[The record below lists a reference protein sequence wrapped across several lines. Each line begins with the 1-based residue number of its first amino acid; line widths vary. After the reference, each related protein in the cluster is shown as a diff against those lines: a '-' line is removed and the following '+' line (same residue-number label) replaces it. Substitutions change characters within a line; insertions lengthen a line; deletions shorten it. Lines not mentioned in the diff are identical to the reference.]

1 MRPLLL
7 SEFLGTAVLVFV
19 GCGAVVVD
27 ALTAGALGH
36 FGVSAVWGFVVAA
49 LVFALGDVSGAHI
62 NPAVTLGFACA
73 KRFPWRSVGP
83 YVLAQAAG
91 AVAGAGLLRAIFP
104 GAPTLG
110 ATLPS
115 GSVGQSFAL
124 EVVITFI
131 LMLVILRVST
141 GAAERGA
148 QAGLAVGLTVLVLAA
163 VAGPV
168 SGASINPAR
177 SLGPALVSGRLEALW
192 IYLTAPVIGAALAVP
207 VGWALAAGSRARL
220 S

>member
-1 MRPLLL
+1 MPSSSTLL
-7 SEFLGTAVLVFV
+7 SEFLGTAILVFV

-27 ALTAGALGH
+27 VLTGGALGH

-49 LVFALGDVSGAHI
+49 LVFSLGDVSGAHI
-62 NPAVTLGFACA
+62 NPAVTIGFALA
-73 KRFPWRSVGP
+73 GRFAWRGVVP

-91 AVAGAGLLRAIFP
+91 AIAGAGLLRGLFP
-104 GAPTLG
+104 ASPTLG
-110 ATLPS
+110 QTLPS
-115 GSVGQSFAL
+115 GSVAQSFAL
-124 EVVITFI
+124 EVAITFI

-163 VAGPV
+163 VAGPI

-177 SLGPALVSGRLEALW
+177 SLGPAVVAGNWESLW
-192 IYLTAPVIGAALAVP
+192 LYLLAPVIGAALAVP
-207 VGWALAAGSRARL
+207 AGRVL
-220 S
+220 VPKP